1 MRISKIERQK
11 RKAALYDLYSED
23 VFLFEIT
30 EDTLV
35 HFALSANGEYS
46 DRKLKDI
53 QEYDR
58 FMRCVHQALRYLAR
72 RPHLQAELRLKL
84 RQKQYEAAVIERTIH
99 YLLGKKYLSDED
111 FIKRFIADEKQL
123 KKSGPLRIRA
133 KLFEKGAKRELIDE
147 LLERYYPEEE
157 IARNARALAGQK
169 RQRLAHLPADEIKK
183 KLTAVLKNKGYNWDV
198 IARAIRSEK

>member
-11 RKAALYDLYSED
+11 RKAALYDLYSD
-23 VFLFEIT
+23 DLYLFEIT

-35 HFALSANGEYS
+35 HFALSIHREYS
-46 DRKLKDI
+46 ERKLKEI

-72 RPHLQAELRLKL
+72 RPHLQAELRRKL
-84 RQKQYEAAVIERTIH
+84 RQKQFEAPVIERAIQ
-99 YLLGKKYLSDED
+99 YLLEKKYLSDRD

-133 KLFEKGAKRELIDE
+133 KLFEKGAQREAIDE
-147 LLERYYPEEE
+147 ILQQAYSEEE
-157 IARNARALAGQK
+157 IEANARALIEQK
-169 RQRLAHLPADEIKK
+169 RQRLTHLPPEEIKK
-183 KLTAVLKNKGYNWDV
+183 KLMAVLKNKGYNWEV
-198 IARAIRSEK
+198 IQRVINRN

>member
-1 MRISKIERQK
+1 MRITKIERQK

-35 HFALSANGEYS
+35 HFALSSNREYS
-46 DRKLKDI
+46 QRKLKEI

-72 RPHLQAELRLKL
+72 RPHLQAELRRKL
-84 RQKQYEAAVIERTIH
+84 RQKQYEPAVIERTVR
-99 YLLGKKYLSDED
+99 YLAEKKYLSDTD

-133 KLFEKGAKRELIDE
+133 KLFEKGAQREAIDD
-147 LLERYYPEEE
+147 LLEQYYSEEE
-157 IARNARALAGQK
+157 IENNARALVQK
-169 RQRLAHLPADEIKK
+169 KSNSLEKLPAAEARTKII
-183 KLTAVLKNKGYNWDV
+183 AYLKNKGFSWDV
-198 IARAIRSEK
+198 IRKVVNR